1 MANWYDGIPAPV
13 DANGREVPLD
23 TKELV
28 YKGEQREVLVISYNA
43 AAGLWVADLT
53 STAEY
58 PFLSACTLPDSWERL
73 EEDVRNAHC
82 NEGVMTTCCYFGY
95 GSMESCAGCP
105 ARNVSGGCYLAAF
118 DDILRRAKV
127 LAGVT
132 DGE

>member
-1 MANWYDGIPAPV
+1 MANWYDNILAPV

-58 PFLSACTLPDSWERL
+58 PFLSACTLPDSWETL
-73 EEDVRNAHC
+73 EKDAARTSCE
-82 NEGVMTTCCYFGY
+82 YFGREY
-95 GSMESCAGCP
+95 NFCKDCEHE
-105 ARNVSGGCYLAAF
+105 GGDCMTAVKL
-118 DDILRRAKV
+118 DLVRRAKA
-127 LAGVT
+127 LAGVGC
-132 DGE
+132 DV